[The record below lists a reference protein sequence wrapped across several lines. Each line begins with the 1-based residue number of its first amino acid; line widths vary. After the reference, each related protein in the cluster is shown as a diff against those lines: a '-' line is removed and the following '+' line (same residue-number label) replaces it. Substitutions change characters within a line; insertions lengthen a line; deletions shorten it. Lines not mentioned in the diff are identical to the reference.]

1 MKLADYMSQARF
13 PLTSQSG
20 LSVKEQFM
28 IDAFNLDQLTEYQSQ
43 GNHLN
48 EEQKRILAELQE
60 KVPFQKE
67 LMSQI
72 KDCL

>member
-1 MKLADYMSQARF
+1 MKLADYMNQTRF

-20 LSVKEQFM
+20 LSVSDQFR

-43 GNHLN
+43 GNRLD
-48 EEQKRILAELQE
+48 EEQKRILVELQE

-72 KDCL
+72 KD